1 MVFPELSL
9 SGYLIGDLHELPA
22 LPANDQRL
30 RTATAT
36 AGRAAVVVGFPET
49 DGRHVF
55 NSAALGADGEL
66 HHVHRKLILP
76 TYGPFSEREHFAPG
90 DALRAFDTPLG
101 RAAVLLCEDVVQPA
115 FATITAQDG
124 AELLLIPANSAHSLL
139 PTVSNRQHWHT
150 VTRFYARLTQSF
162 VVFANRVGRE
172 GPFHFW
178 GGSHVLDPAGR
189 LLAQAP
195 DDEEALLI
203 VDLDLD
209 DVARQRRTLPL
220 LENARLDVVR
230 DELQRVSLKAAAM
243 Q

>member
-1 MVFPELSL
+1 MKLAIGQFAPTLGDLQGNLERTREFVEQATEAGAELVVFPELSL

-55 NSAALGADGEL
+55 NSAALLADGEL

-115 FATITAQDG
+115 FGKAQ
-124 AELLLIPANSAHSLL
+124 SR
-139 PTVSNRQHWHT
+139 TC
-150 VTRFYARLTQSF
+150 
-162 VVFANRVGRE
+162 VG
-172 GPFHFW
+172 
-178 GGSHVLDPAGR
+178 
-189 LLAQAP
+189 
-195 DDEEALLI
+195 
-203 VDLDLD
+203 
-209 DVARQRRTLPL
+209 
-220 LENARLDVVR
+220 
-230 DELQRVSLKAAAM
+230 AAAPRGNALRVVL
-243 Q
+243 QIERPCRASISSCATQVNRHVGAARRRRRYRVDP